1 MVLPQVR
8 APLEALGLGRLLNR
22 NKRALGRQYGV
33 VRSMVD
39 GRAAFDWRIQYV
51 VMVLNRGTPIVG

>member
-1 MVLPQVR
+1 M
-8 APLEALGLGRLLNR
+8 
-22 NKRALGRQYGV
+22 KRALGGQYGV

-39 GRAAFDWRIQYV
+39 DRAAFDRRMKYV